1 MSLRPERL
9 PATLQQGLAPVYL
22 VAGDEPLLLMECAD
36 QIRAAARAAGF
47 EERVVHH
54 AERGFNWGTLHQSGA
69 SLSLFAERRIIELR
83 LSSAKP
89 GKAGGEALTAYAAA
103 PPPDTVLLITAPKLD
118 RSTLSTR
125 WVKAIGAAGVVVQV
139 WPVADA
145 EFASWLNQRM
155 RGRGLAPDRDTTLA
169 LAARVEGNLLAA
181 AQEIDKLW
189 LNLGEGPVGVDD
201 VERNVS
207 DSSRFS
213 VFKLAD
219 AAVAGHLGRAL
230 KVLGALRQEGIEPV
244 LIAWA
249 LTREVRAL
257 AAMRRLLDAG
267 QDMRQV
273 LSAGRVWSNRQG
285 PVRAAL
291 GRHSS
296 ESLLALLAD
305 CEALDAS
312 VKGRSA
318 RPPWDAALAVTTRLA
333 ARPDDLAAS
342 A

>member
-1 MSLRPERL
+1 
-9 PATLQQGLAPVYL
+9 
-22 VAGDEPLLLMECAD
+22 
-36 QIRAAARAAGF
+36 
-47 EERVVHH
+47 
-54 AERGFNWGTLHQSGA
+54 
-69 SLSLFAERRIIELR
+69 
-83 LSSAKP
+83 
-89 GKAGGEALTAYAAA
+89 
-103 PPPDTVLLITAPKLD
+103 
-118 RSTLSTR
+118 
-125 WVKAIGAAGVVVQV
+125 
-139 WPVADA
+139 
-145 EFASWLNQRM
+145 
-155 RGRGLAPDRDTTLA
+155 
-169 LAARVEGNLLAA
+169 
-181 AQEIDKLW
+181 
-189 LNLGEGPVGVDD
+189 
-201 VERNVS
+201 
-207 DSSRFS
+207 
-213 VFKLAD
+213 
-219 AAVAGHLGRAL
+219 
-230 KVLGALRQEGIEPV
+230 
-244 LIAWA
+244 
-249 LTREVRAL
+249 RAL